1 METVVP
7 LCTPFTDDGLS
18 ISEVRLARL
27 VRWYRAKS
35 QTRFLVLGECG
46 EFTAASPSER
56 KAVVEIVA
64 REASG
69 SEFLVNVSALSTSTA
84 VDLAQHAARHGAA
97 AVVAM
102 PPFYPKLDDEE
113 ITSYIH
119 SIASYAKQPVIVTD
133 PNRSLKDS
141 VKERLGEIPRLTIA
155 TNRQGSFDDFTA
167 GNWSASTEAAIS
179 PNRTIRDLTEFVAFS
194 PKAKTVKAALDVQGL
209 DCGTPRP
216 PQKRLQG
223 DSLTALKHL
232 LEPPLDTRLPA

>member
-18 ISEVRLARL
+18 VSEVRLARL
-27 VRWYRAKS
+27 VRWYRAKG

-46 EFTAASPSER
+46 EFTATSPSER
-56 KAVVEIVA
+56 KSIVEIVA
-64 REASG
+64 REANG
-69 SEFLVNVSALSTSTA
+69 AEFLVNVSALSTSTA

-97 AVVAM
+97 AVITM
-102 PPFYPKLDDEE
+102 PPFYPRLDDVE

-119 SIASYAKQPVIVTD
+119 AIASYAKQPVVVSD
-133 PNRSLKDS
+133 PKRSLSES
-141 VKERLGEIPRLTIA
+141 VRERLGEIPRLTVA
-155 TNRQGSFDDFTA
+155 TNRQSSFDDFTA
-167 GNWSASTEAAIS
+167 GHWTASIEAAIA
-179 PNRTIRDLTEFVAFS
+179 PNQTIRGLAEFVAFS
-194 PKAKTVKAALDVQGL
+194 QKAKTVKAALEVHGL

-223 DSLTALKHL
+223 DSITTLKQL